1 MNLQGKSWRD
11 SEAGDSF
18 AVLVARLPDKAGKT
32 RERKPTCTIRDCVGT
47 ESSRELIMAEKTIV
61 EKAGEAVGFGI
72 AMAEDLAGRV
82 KNTVG
87 GAVTT
92 VTESLN
98 TAPAKSGVANKST
111 QKASPKK
118 AVKAV
123 TKKAAKKASLKE
135 TAKKAVK
142 KAPATKVA
150 KKVAVKKVPAKKTA
164 KKSVKKAAKK
174 SARRR

>member
-1 MNLQGKSWRD
+1 MSSQDKSWGQLCGI
-11 SEAGDSF
+11 S
-18 AVLVARLPDKAGKT
+18 VARLLDKEGKT
-32 RERKPTCTIRDCVGT
+32 TERKPTCTIRDCVGT
-47 ESSRELIMAEKTIV
+47 ERSRKLKMAEKTIV

-82 KNTVG
+82 KTAVG

-111 QKASPKK
+111 QKAPPKK

-135 TAKKAVK
+135 TVKKAVK
-142 KAPATKVA
+142 KAPTKKVA
-150 KKVAVKKVPAKKTA
+150 KKVAVKKAPAKKAA
-164 KKSVKKAAKK
+164 KKSVKKAA
-174 SARRR
+174 RRR